1 MVPSCAGVF
10 SESQHDEDV
19 DMEEGG
25 AKLKHISG
33 YSELRFRRD
42 HMKIVP
48 LYHPED
54 NTSKSLVHANL
65 TLFSE
70 F

>member
-1 MVPSCAGVF
+1 
-10 SESQHDEDV
+10 
-19 DMEEGG
+19 MEEGG

-54 NTSKSLVHANL
+54 NTMNFDVLEELMRNSLK
-65 TLFSE
+65 
-70 F
+70 

>member
-54 NTSKSLVHANL
+54 NTMNFDVLEELMRNSLK
-65 TLFSE
+65 
-70 F
+70 